1 MGLGDVVNDVVT
13 SSGTFQPA
21 SGVEICITQIGQ
33 TAANDAYY
41 VTDGTDK
48 SYILNASQQTG
59 VYVCRLY
66 INNTNYLEFE
76 VGTNDACYTGVQ
88 VG

>member
-33 TAANDAYY
+33 TAANDTYLL
-41 VTDGTDK
+41 TDGTNK
-48 SYILNASQQTG
+48 SYIMNTLQQTG

-76 VGTNDACYTGVQ
+76 VGTNNACYTGVQ